1 MIKASAEGPIFISIG
16 DSEKLSKFMELNPAV
31 PPQQMFVDDYEFNVY
46 KNVGFGSMKD
56 LENKDL
62 KNIKLAA
69 PKLGGFGGW
78 WKYFSNVASISPI
91 EPGKAGIPEGVLR
104 LGGTIVVKGD
114 ELLYL
119 WKDEVPGSTPDLEDV
134 MAFIE
139 Q

>member
-1 MIKASAEGPIFISIG
+1 
-16 DSEKLSKFMELNPAV
+16 
-31 PPQQMFVDDYEFNVY
+31 MFVDDYGFNVY

-56 LENKDL
+56 LGNKNMKD
-62 KNIKLAA
+62 IKLSA

-78 WKYFSNVASISPI
+78 WKYLSNVASISPV

-104 LGGTIVVKGD
+104 LGGTFVVKGD

-134 MAFIE
+134 MASVE
-139 Q
+139 LS